1 MHQSLRVMTSKRVET
16 KKTINGITCEYETAT
31 TSPQQHVVFYSCNVQ
46 SLVLKLVEAKL
57 T

>member
-1 MHQSLRVMTSKRVET
+1 MTSKRVET